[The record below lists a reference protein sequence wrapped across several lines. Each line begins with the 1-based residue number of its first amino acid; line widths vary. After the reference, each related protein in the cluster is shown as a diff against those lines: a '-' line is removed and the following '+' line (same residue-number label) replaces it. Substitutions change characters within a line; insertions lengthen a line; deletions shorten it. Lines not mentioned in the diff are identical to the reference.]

1 MNKPLL
7 FYLSCLI
14 LLCSCRNKAAHAH
27 SAKNRDAVADTVVAM
42 QEDTAVHGAVTDL
55 DSSLV
60 SLKLFQ
66 RLSLEDAISQVWEFD
81 DADKTHWNK
90 IFWDSITDTR
100 QFPEL
105 ALFPD
110 HSAVLNPR
118 CGIKMG
124 KWDLDKE
131 NGEMSLQWKDGSA
144 DLFIV
149 RQRAL
154 KQMEVVWHRGG
165 DLALVRL
172 KSDAIVH
179 RRPVEDPYY
188 PSNNQW
194 RTRPAARETKDQL
207 RQRLKDCIH
216 FYSLFFLDNN
226 KRHSTEISFSGLPS
240 CFEWYNGAIGMQ
252 SKSGLDKSWIACF
265 YSEDQAYTA
274 YDIIADEL
282 GRHTLKWP
290 EHPTSW
296 VKQTGEVLQQ
306 LADKFQVSRHSSV
319 P

>member
-7 FYLSCLI
+7 FYLSCL
-14 LLCSCRNKAAHAH
+14 LLLTACRGRTARGNSVKTQ
-27 SAKNRDAVADTVVAM
+27 DTVVAV
-42 QEDTAVHGAVTDL
+42 QDITADKRTDNLDT
-55 DSSLV
+55 SMV
-60 SLKLFQ
+60 SLKTF
-66 RLSLEDAISQVWEFD
+66 RTLSLDDALSQVWAFD
-81 DADKTHWNK
+81 DADKTHWNN
-90 IFWDSITDTR
+90 IFWDSVTDTR

-118 CGIKMG
+118 CGIKLG

-154 KQMEVVWHRGG
+154 KQMELVWHRGG

-179 RRPVEDPYY
+179 RQAAEDPYY
-188 PSNNQW
+188 PSNNKW
-194 RTRPAARETKDQL
+194 RIKPPARETRDQL
-207 RQRLKDCIH
+207 RQRIKGCVH
-216 FYSLFFLDNN
+216 FYALFFSDNH
-226 KRHSTEISFSGLPS
+226 KRQATDISFSGLPS

-252 SKSGLDKSWIACF
+252 SKSGLDKRWIACF

-274 YDIIADEL
+274 YDIVADEL
-282 GRHTLKWP
+282 GKHNLKWP

-306 LADKFQVSRHSSV
+306 LADKF
-319 P
+319 

>member
-1 MNKPLL
+1 MNKRLL
-7 FYLSCLI
+7 HYLFCLAV
-14 LLCSCRNKAAHAH
+14 LSSCRNRASPSRVTSKEDSIVATNDNP
-27 SAKNRDAVADTVVAM
+27 AKTTV
-42 QEDTAVHGAVTDL
+42 TGL
-55 DSSLV
+55 DSSMVALNT
-60 SLKLFQ
+60 FHT
-66 RLSLEDAISQVWEFD
+66 LSLEDAISQVWEFE

-90 IFWDSITDTR
+90 IFWDSVTDTR

-105 ALFPD
+105 ALFTD

-118 CGIKMG
+118 CDLKMG
-124 KWDLDKE
+124 TWNLDKE

-154 KQMEVVWHRGG
+154 RQMELAWHRGG

-179 RRPVEDPYY
+179 RRLLEDPYY
-188 PSNNQW
+188 PSNNRW
-194 RTRPAARETKDQL
+194 RVRPATKETHEQL
-207 RQRLKDCIH
+207 RRRVKECVH
-216 FYSLFFLDNN
+216 WYALFFTDNH
-226 KRHSTEISFSGLPS
+226 RRQATDISFSGLPS
-240 CFEWYNGAIGMQ
+240 CFEWYNGGIGMQ
-252 SKSGLDKSWIACF
+252 SRSGLDKKWIGCF

-274 YDIIADEL
+274 YGMIADEL
-282 GRHTLKWP
+282 AKHELKWP

-306 LADKFQVSRHSSV
+306 LTEKL
-319 P
+319 